1 MRITEQ
7 KLRSIIRQELGE
19 SRRITEELSDDEE
32 KQIRRLIRKELSEVF
47 YDLFKRRGFWVDRV

>member
-32 KQIRRLIRKELSEVF
+32 KQVRRLIRKELSEVF